1 MVHFILYNKS
11 IIDEKITKLFLDR
24 VFHYHGLP
32 ENIISNHG
40 PQFSS
45 KFWKRLFELLDVKV
59 KLSLAFHPQIDGQTK
74 AS

>member
-11 IIDEKITKLFLDR
+11 IIDEKIVKLFLDR

-32 ENIISNHG
+32 KNIIFNHG